1 MHRLTARIRRDERG
15 SALVSVVGIILVTI
29 VIALTIS
36 ATTVSSLER
45 TDKTRD
51 TTSADFAAEA
61 GVAVAQN
68 DLAAGSCNAHGPIY
82 ESGAT
87 APPYYRSVV
96 LKVTATG
103 TAVDCPG
110 DTDEARI
117 VSTGYSSASDY
128 TSRTGVQRTVEARF
142 TSRPEWLEP
151 SGAAVFAYSSQG
163 MGGSG
168 KLVAEDDLEPSV
180 HVRDGNVICDGDS
193 GGDADW
199 VINNGSFSAQGSCN
213 VHGNVWASKTAALSG
228 NPTLG
233 GNLIAE
239 SVDFGGGT
247 ISGSIWSRT
256 DASIGHGA
264 TVDGNVTTTRNLTFK
279 GGTVKGSGWVKGTA
293 ELRPDNVDIRGH
305 LYATSIVGKG
315 SGTVDGGQTVTSV
328 VGAPNAPSVPVV
340 AEWVDLKYDTTLWTG
355 FTPKVLSG
363 TCDFTALEAAI
374 ASLHGQPGVLDAR
387 GCSGALKVS
396 DHKKLSVPADL
407 VIYAKAFDLGGSGG
421 FAGTNGSRLWL
432 VNEDTGAAPNKAPDC
447 GSQSFKISGGF
458 TITNLTMMIYSPC
471 QVVISSGLSLRGQIF
486 AGAVDITGG
495 ATLTYGPSGLP
506 GYDLDTG
513 QPIDATLPRTLTLYT
528 NSSTPATNWIAP

>member
-1 MHRLTARIRRDERG
+1 MRRLTHRLPRDERG

-36 ATTVSSLER
+36 ATTLSSLDR
-45 TDKTRD
+45 TDETRD

-61 GVAVAQN
+61 GVAIAQN
-68 DLAAGSCNAHGPIY
+68 DLAAGACGAHGPIY
-82 ESGAT
+82 ESGSS
-87 APPYYRSVV
+87 APPYYRAVV

-103 TAVDCPG
+103 TAAGCPG

-128 TSRTGVQRTVEARF
+128 VNRSGVQRTVEARF

-168 KLVAEDDLEPSV
+168 KLVAEKGLEPSV

-193 GGDADW
+193 GGSADW
-199 VINNGSFSAQGSCN
+199 VINNGTFSAQGSCK
-213 VHGNVWASKTAALSG
+213 VEGDVWASKSATLSG
-228 NPTLG
+228 EPTLG

-247 ISGSIWSRT
+247 IGGSIWSRT
-256 DASIGHGA
+256 DASIGWGA
-264 TVDGNVTTTRNLTFK
+264 IVNGNVTTARNFTFN
-279 GGTVKGSGWVKGTA
+279 GGTVVGNGWVNGVA
-293 ELRPDNVDIRGH
+293 DLRPDNVDFRGH

-328 VGAPNAPSVPVV
+328 VGAPQAPTVPVV
-340 AEWVDLKYDTTLWTG
+340 ADWVDLKYDPALWTG
-355 FTPKVLSG
+355 FTPKSVSG
-363 TCDFTALEAAI
+363 TCDFTALETAI

-387 GCSGALKVS
+387 GCSGPLKVS
-396 DHKKLSVPADL
+396 DYQKLSIPADL
-407 VIYAKAFDLGGSGG
+407 VIYAKAFNLGGSGG

-432 VNEDTGAAPNKAPDC
+432 VNEDKGATPNKKPDC
-447 GSQSFKISGGF
+447 GSQSFRIGGQF

-471 QVVISSGLSLRGQIF
+471 QVVIASGLSLRGQIF
-486 AGAVDITGG
+486 AGAVDITGA
-495 ATLTYGPSGLP
+495 ATLTYAPSGLP

-513 QPIDATLPRTLTLYT
+513 QPVDATLPRTLTSYT
-528 NSSTPATNWIAP
+528 NTSTPATNWIAP